1 MSFNIRDGQSEI
13 TGDFSGLEKLLKNLD
28 SDLSVDIGYFKDA
41 KTPDGQSVAGYMAAN
56 EFGSIERKLPVRSSI
71 RMPLET
77 KQSEIS
83 TYVSGRSKYHLE
95 QGDIKAIFEDIGIAG
110 QSKIQEA
117 FDTRG
122 FGTWAPDAEV
132 TIERKGSDAPLI
144 DSGLA
149 RKAVTYRVGEK

>member
-28 SDLSVDIGYFKDA
+28 SDLSVDIGVFETA
-41 KTPDGQSVAGYMAAN
+41 KAPDGKQVAEYVAAN
-56 EFGSIERKLPVRSSI
+56 EFGSIERKLPVRSTI

-77 KQSEIS
+77 KQ
-83 TYVSGRSKYHLE
+83 
-95 QGDIKAIFEDIGIAG
+95 GDIASYIEKKAQGHIEKGDIRAVFEDIGTAG
-110 QSKIQEA
+110 LAKIQEA

-122 FGTWAPDAEV
+122 FGTWPPDSDK
-132 TIERKGSDAPLI
+132 TIARKGSDAPMI

-149 RKAVTYRVGEK
+149 RKAMTYRTKEK

>member
-13 TGDFSGLEKLLKNLD
+13 TGDFSGIEKLLKNLD

-41 KTPDGQSVAGYMAAN
+41 KTPDGKQVAEYMAAN

-77 KQSEIS
+77 KQ
-83 TYVSGRSKYHLE
+83 
-95 QGDIKAIFEDIGIAG
+95 GDIASYVEKKAKGHIEKGDINAIFEDIGIAG

-122 FGTWAPDAEV
+122 FGSWPPDADK
-132 TIERKGSDAPLI
+132 TIQRKGSDAVLI
-144 DSGLA
+144 DKGLA
-149 RKAVTYRVGEK
+149 RKTVTYRVKE